1 MFFKNQFI
9 KNYLKIQVVGQAPG
23 LLEIQISNLSK
34 LDKEYQGLEDEVKE
48 LIQLLPGIEDLQT
61 DFNTG
66 RIKIYFDQ
74 NKLMARRVLGW
85 INYIIDVAIAHFDFI
100 KNNWEQSPELVKE
113 TLANKLKQSIR

>member
-48 LIQLLPGIEDLQT
+48 LIKLLPGIEDLQT

>member
-48 LIQLLPGIEDLQT
+48 FIQLLPGIEDLQT